1 MQSTTNTR
9 EGTNGMPLYLHA
21 TQEFA
26 TMGLIMLADKS
37 DKIVE
42 KIVETGGISLLVKML
57 TATMGC
63 KGKSGAN
70 WSEVSIKNFSKCNQN
85 KN

>member
-1 MQSTTNTR
+1 VPSISKNR
-9 EGTNGMPLYLHA
+9 RGINGVPLYLHA

-37 DKIVE
+37 IQTIE
-42 KIVETGGISLLVKML
+42 KIVETGGVSLLVKML

-63 KGKSGAN
+63 KGKLGAN
-70 WSEVSIKNFSKCNQN
+70 WSEVST
-85 KN
+85 

>member
-1 MQSTTNTR
+1 MPSITKNR
-9 EGTNGMPLYLHA
+9 EGINGVPPYLHA

-37 DKIVE
+37 TKTMD

-57 TATMGC
+57 TATIGC
-63 KGKSGAN
+63 KGKLGAN
-70 WSEVSIKNFSKCNQN
+70 WSEVDKKKFLLEI
-85 KN
+85 